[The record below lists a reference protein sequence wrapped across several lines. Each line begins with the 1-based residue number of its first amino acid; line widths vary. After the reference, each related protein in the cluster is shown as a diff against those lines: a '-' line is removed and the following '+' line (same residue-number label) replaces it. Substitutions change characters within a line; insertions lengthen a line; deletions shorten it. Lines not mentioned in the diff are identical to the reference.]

1 MQVPGEVVEAKER
14 AARAGFRLSCEDAVG
29 QLLSTL
35 VVDVPAGGRV
45 LELGTGVGVG
55 TAWIVGGLVAAG
67 RDDVEVVT
75 VEFDAAVASAA
86 RSASSWPVF
95 VRFVE
100 GDAVELLASG
110 ALGSFDL
117 VFADA
122 QGGKWE
128 GLDRTIGALRPEGVL
143 LVDDMRPQSWWT
155 DGQRSKQELV
165 RRTLLGHPDL
175 EAIELD
181 VGSGCI
187 ICTRR

>member
-1 MQVPGEVVEAKER
+1 MAVPGVVEQAKAR
-14 AARAGFRLSCEDAVG
+14 AARAGFRLSCEDGVG
-29 QLLSTL
+29 QLLATL
-35 VVDVPAGGRV
+35 VLDVPPNGRV

-55 TAWIVGGLVAAG
+55 TAWIVSGLESAG
-67 RDDVEVVT
+67 RTDVDVVT
-75 VEFDAAVASAA
+75 VDFDPAVSSLAASA
-86 RSASSWPVF
+86 SWPAF
-95 VRFVE
+95 VRLVE
-100 GDAVELLASG
+100 GDAVSLLASG
-110 ALGSFDL
+110 SLGVFDL

-128 GLDRTIGALRPEGVL
+128 GLDRTIAALRPEAVL

-155 DGQRSKQELV
+155 EGQRSKQELV

-187 ICTRR
+187 LCTRR